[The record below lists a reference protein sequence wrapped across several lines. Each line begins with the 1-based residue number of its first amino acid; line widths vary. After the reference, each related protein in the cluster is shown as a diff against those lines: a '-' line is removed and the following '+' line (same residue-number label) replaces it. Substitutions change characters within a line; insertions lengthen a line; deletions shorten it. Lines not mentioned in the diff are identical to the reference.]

1 MLQGLVFTLIT
12 GLLWAA
18 IGVAYSVMARRRMSF
33 FTVMGPAFSITAALA
48 WLVVPDHRV
57 LASGAVERL
66 GLLAAVMA
74 GSGAITVCAMGCL
87 QAAMRRGHHGACWA
101 VGQSALVAPYLC
113 GVLLFHEPL
122 VWQRTLGVALILAS
136 LVAFGRAR
144 TEAIP
149 GTRSTTNMSP
159 ESGGWFGLAIGA
171 LALLAVSQSLTTLP
185 SHWDGWSDAAH
196 LRVPLFFTGLGGGY
210 AAAAVFAGTMPGKA
224 ELLVAAS
231 LVAMGLPSHFCLY
244 QAMDCLKPV
253 QMVGAVYP
261 LAVGTCILGF
271 ALYSLL
277 VLKEKTTTF
286 HIAGLAVGLTGIVL
300 LSL

>member
-18 IGVAYSVMARRRMSF
+18 IGMAYSVMAQRRMSF
-33 FTVMGPAFSITAALA
+33 FTVMGPSFAVTAVLA
-48 WLVVPDHRV
+48 WLVVPDHHM
-57 LASGAVERL
+57 LSSGAVERF

-74 GSGAITVCAMGCL
+74 GSGAITVGGMACM
-87 QAAMRRGHHGACWA
+87 QAGMRRGHHGACWA

-113 GVLLFHEPL
+113 GVVLFGEQL
-122 VWQRTLGVALILAS
+122 VWQRALGVVLILGS
-136 LVAFGRAR
+136 IVALGRAR
-144 TEAIP
+144 TATDTEAAH
-149 GTRSTTNMSP
+149 GN
-159 ESGGWFGLAIGA
+159 GNWFGLAIGS
-171 LALLAVSQSLTTLP
+171 LALLSVAQSLTTLP
-185 SHWDGWSDAAH
+185 SHWDGWSDAAN
-196 LRVPLFFTGLGGGY
+196 LRVPLFFTGLS
-210 AAAAVFAGTMPGKA
+210 AAYLTAALVVGKIPDKA
-224 ELLVAAS
+224 ELCVAAS
-231 LVAMGLPSHFCLY
+231 LVFMGLPSHFCLY
-244 QAMDCLKPV
+244 KAMDCLKPL

-286 HIAGLAVGLTGIVL
+286 HIVGLAVGLTGIVL